1 MKTRLLIITVVM
13 AVLMASMSADVRA
26 YQDPSRQPAPEKPK
40 QAPKT
45 DTKQTSRPSPVIY
58 KPPQLG
64 APGGR
69 VGGGTRGI
77 GGDTL
82 SLVALAPNHVGLT
95 TQAQPTFYWY
105 LSGTPNFPLIFT
117 LIEYKAVKPLVE
129 KQIAMPTRPGIHGIS
144 LKECGVSLEPGTTYR
159 WFVSIVPNQDSRS
172 KDLVAG
178 AMVELTAP
186 RDTLN
191 AVVRRAADRVEAAY
205 VYAEEGIWYDA
216 MMALSEAIDKNPG
229 NADLKQQRIDLL
241 NQVGIDAVK

>member
-1 MKTRLLIITVVM
+1 MKTKLLIS
-13 AVLMASMSADVRA
+13 VLAILALVASTSVTLWA
-26 YQDPSRQPAPEKPK
+26 QQSPSRQPALEKQK
-40 QAPKT
+40 QPPTT
-45 DTKQTSRPSPVIY
+45 DTKKASQPSPVY

-77 GGDTL
+77 GGDAL

-129 KQIAMPTRPGIHGIS
+129 KQITMPAKDGIYGIS
-144 LKECGVSLEPGTTYR
+144 LKEYGISLEPGTTYR
-159 WFVSIVPNQDSRS
+159 WFVSIVPDQDRRA

-178 AMVELTAP
+178 AMIELASP
-186 RDTLN
+186 SEALN
-191 AVVRRAADRVEAAY
+191 AKVHGSTDRVKTAY
-205 VYAEEGIWYDA
+205 AYAEEGIWYDA
-216 MMALSEAIDKNPG
+216 LMALSDAIDSNPG
-229 NADLKQQRIDLL
+229 NVDLQQQRITLL
-241 NQVGIDAVK
+241 NQVGIDGVK